1 MKMSEI
7 SREISPHVGKKERG
21 VRETLLMGVF
31 WRILIIEI
39 ILLAGTLLYE
49 AISQNAGIT
58 HLFWYAIRILGL
70 VAVIILFMMVTLQ
83 SFLRKKIV
91 APLES
96 IAAANER
103 FRESHYSV
111 EDVDLPEETPKEI
124 KGIVSTRR
132 QMLETILEV
141 SEERLQL
148 ADFIRDTFGRYLSKK
163 VVDEIIENPA
173 GRKIGG
179 RRETVTVLMSDLR
192 GFTRMSE
199 AMDAEEV
206 VRLLNR
212 YLACMSEII
221 LKFDGTIDELMGD
234 SILAVFGVPE
244 KGSNDAARA
253 VACALSMQNALLQL
267 NDEMMV
273 EDYAPFEMG
282 IAVNTGSV
290 IVGNIGSKVR
300 TKYGIVG
307 AVVNRTARIE
317 SNAVGGDVLIGEET
331 YGLVSDLV
339 ITAPPRSVM
348 MKGLKSPLVYYAA
361 SAIRDPYD
369 VSLTRRVTSKK
380 GLAIQL
386 PFHYWKVENKSI
398 VDEPFHGETLM
409 FKDNLI
415 TAAIHP
421 PLEPMTDIKLI
432 FDFCQAAH
440 CFEDIYAKVM
450 PFEGTDREPVEVDLR
465 ITSMNQKDREIINQ
479 WITEGS
485 S

>member
-1 MKMSEI
+1 M
-7 SREISPHVGKKERG
+7 SPHVGRKERS
-21 VRETLLMGVF
+21 VRKTLLMGVF

-49 AISQNAGIT
+49 AVSQDADIT

-70 VAVIILFMMVTLQ
+70 VAVIILFMMATLQ
-83 SFLRKKIV
+83 SFLRKKIIV
-91 APLES
+91 PLES
-96 IAAANER
+96 ISAANER
-103 FRESHYSV
+103 FRENHNSF
-111 EDVDLPEETPKEI
+111 EDVDLTGGTPQEI

-132 QMLETILEV
+132 QMLETILKV

-212 YLACMSEII
+212 YLACMSEVI
-221 LKFDGTIDELMGD
+221 LKFDGTIDEFMGD
-234 SILAVFGVPE
+234 GILAIFGVPE
-244 KGSNDAARA
+244 KRSNDAARA
-253 VACALSMQNALLQL
+253 VACALSMQNALLRL
-267 NDEMMV
+267 NDEMV
-273 EDYAPFEMG
+273 AEGHPAFEMG
-282 IAVNTGSV
+282 IAVNTGAV

-307 AVVNRTARIE
+307 AVVNRAARIE

-339 ITAPPRSVM
+339 ITDPPRSAM
-348 MKGLKSPLVYYAA
+348 MKGLKSPLVFYAA
-361 SAIRDPYD
+361 SAMGPPYD
-369 VSLTRRVTSKK
+369 VSLTRRSTSEK
-380 GLAIQL
+380 GLEIQL
-386 PFHYWKVENKSI
+386 PFHYWKVEDKSI
-398 VDEPFHGETLM
+398 VGEPSHGETLM

-450 PFEGTDREPVEVDLR
+450 PFEGVAREPAEVDLR
-465 ITSMNQKDREIINQ
+465 VTSMNQKDREVISR

>member
-1 MKMSEI
+1 MSHHAG
-7 SREISPHVGKKERG
+7 RKERG
-21 VRETLLMGVF
+21 VRKTLLMGVF

-49 AISQNAGIT
+49 AVSQDADIT

-83 SFLRKKIV
+83 SFLRKKIIV
-91 APLES
+91 PLES

-103 FRESHYSV
+103 FRENHNRF
-111 EDVDLPEETPKEI
+111 EDVDLTGETPQEI

-132 QMLETILEV
+132 QMLETILKV

-163 VVDEIIENPA
+163 VVDEIIEKPA

-212 YLACMSEII
+212 YLACMSEVI
-221 LKFDGTIDELMGD
+221 LKFDGTIDEFMGD
-234 SILAVFGVPE
+234 GILAIFGVPE
-244 KGSNDAARA
+244 KRSNDAARA
-253 VACALSMQNALLQL
+253 VACALSMQNALLRL
-267 NDEMMV
+267 NDEMV
-273 EDYAPFEMG
+273 AEGHPAFEMG
-282 IAVNTGSV
+282 IAVNTGAV

-307 AVVNRTARIE
+307 AVVNRAARIE
-317 SNAVGGDVLIGEET
+317 SNAVGGDVLIGEKT

-339 ITAPPRSVM
+339 TTDPPRSAM
-348 MKGLKSPLVYYAA
+348 MKGLKSPLVFYAA
-361 SAIRDPYD
+361 SAMGPPYD
-369 VSLTRRVTSKK
+369 LSLSRLSTSEK
-380 GLAIQL
+380 GLEIQL
-386 PFHYWKVENKSI
+386 PFHYWKVEDKRI
-398 VDEPFHGETLM
+398 VGEPSHGETLM

-415 TAAIHP
+415 IAAIHP

-450 PFEGTDREPVEVDLR
+450 PFEGTVREPAEVDLR
-465 ITSMNQKDREIINQ
+465 ITSMNQKDREVINR

>member
-1 MKMSEI
+1 MT
-7 SREISPHVGKKERG
+7 PHVRRKERS
-21 VRETLLMGVF
+21 VRKTLLMGVF

-49 AISQNAGIT
+49 AVSQDADIT

-83 SFLRKKIV
+83 SFLRKKIIV
-91 APLES
+91 PLES
-96 IAAANER
+96 ISAANER
-103 FRESHYSV
+103 FRENHNSF
-111 EDVDLPEETPKEI
+111 EDVDLTGETPQEI

-132 QMLETILEV
+132 QMLETILKV

-212 YLACMSEII
+212 YLACMSEVI
-221 LKFDGTIDELMGD
+221 LKFDGTIDEFMGD
-234 SILAVFGVPE
+234 GILAIFGVPE
-244 KGSNDAARA
+244 KRSNDAARA
-253 VACALSMQNALLQL
+253 VACALSMQNALLRL
-267 NDEMMV
+267 NDEMV
-273 EDYAPFEMG
+273 AEGHPAFEMG
-282 IAVNTGSV
+282 IAVNTGAV

-307 AVVNRTARIE
+307 AVVNRAARIE
-317 SNAVGGDVLIGEET
+317 SNAVGGDVLIGEKT
-331 YGLVSDLV
+331 YGLVRDLV
-339 ITAPPRSVM
+339 TTDPPRSAM
-348 MKGLKSPLVYYAA
+348 MKGLKSPLVFYAA
-361 SAIRDPYD
+361 SAMGPPYD
-369 VSLTRRVTSKK
+369 VSLTRRSTSEK
-380 GLAIQL
+380 GLEIQL
-386 PFHYWKVENKSI
+386 PFHYWKVEDKSI
-398 VDEPFHGETLM
+398 VGEPSHGETLM

-450 PFEGTDREPVEVDLR
+450 PFEGVAREPAEVDLR
-465 ITSMNQKDREIINQ
+465 ITSMNQKDREVISR